1 MSNFSA
7 TPRFTLFSCGKTPI
21 QIKKVPLQ
29 AGKFPLKKGVMEAP
43 VHRGWGHYATKKTA
57 DDDRNNKKDRRQ
69 ADVHRHLKAMDA
81 KMKKAE

>member
-1 MSNFSA
+1 
-7 TPRFTLFSCGKTPI
+7 
-21 QIKKVPLQ
+21 
-29 AGKFPLKKGVMEAP
+29 MEAP